1 VVHPFNVWPDQFL
14 ADNRLNTTA
23 RAGAYPSTTHVC
35 HGYGIPIH
43 PTTTV
48 RIAASTMWLDRLAS
62 QAHTS
67 GSSTPQPASRPY
79 SPLPRRTSS
88 SLGPYASQRTGHSP
102 RGSSLSLVSND
113 SNTSLLSQQRKTNA
127 SGLRQSST
135 AFNGPDPVDVLEK
148 LLDVQ
153 PEEQTRSQSFVKEAD
168 IDLEPDF
175 GGLSLKELGSAEAD
189 QEDGSSK
196 TPSRQN
202 GVQDCRS
209 RPSTRL
215 AEIGH

>member
-1 VVHPFNVWPDQFL
+1 MHPFNAWPDQFL
-14 ADNRLNTTA
+14 PDNRPNTTA
-23 RAGAYPSTTHVC
+23 RAGAYPSTIRVC
-35 HGYGIPIH
+35 HDYGIPIH
-43 PTTTV
+43 PTTTA
-48 RIAASTMWLDRLAS
+48 RIAADTMWLDRLAS

-102 RGSSLSLVSND
+102 RGSSLSLVSNE
-113 SNTSLLSQQRKTNA
+113 SNTSLLSQQRRTNA

-135 AFNGPDPVDVLEK
+135 AFNGPDPLDVLEK

-153 PEEQTRSQSFVKEAD
+153 PDEQTRSQSFVTDED

-175 GGLSLKELGSAEAD
+175 GGLSLTELASAETD
-189 QEDGSSK
+189 QEDDASRA
-196 TPSRQN
+196 PSRQN

-209 RPSTRL
+209 TPSSCL
-215 AEIGH
+215 AEIRC